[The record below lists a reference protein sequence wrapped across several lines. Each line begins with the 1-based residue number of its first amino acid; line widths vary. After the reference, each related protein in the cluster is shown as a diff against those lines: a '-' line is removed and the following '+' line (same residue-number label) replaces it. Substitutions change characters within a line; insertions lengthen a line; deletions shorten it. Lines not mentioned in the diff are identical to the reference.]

1 MIRKDYIQRY
11 FDEMAKMLA
20 KILFL
25 KQNNKPD
32 KAEELLNEFATDF
45 LKINL
50 QDLLKTSENNLIST
64 LISKHDF
71 DLIQFKLLEELLFQ
85 KFLLRPTD
93 ISLRNSTLE
102 VINYIIK
109 NDSDFSVERHQRLQE
124 LSKLSN

>member
-25 KQNNKPD
+25 KQNNEPE

>member
-20 KILFL
+20 KILFF
-25 KQNNKPD
+25 KQNNEPE

-50 QDLLKTSENNLIST
+50 QDLLKTSENNLIPS
-64 LISKHDF
+64 LISEHHF

-85 KFLLRPTD
+85 KFLLTPTD

-124 LSKLSN
+124 LSN

>member
-20 KILFL
+20 KILFF
-25 KQNNKPD
+25 KQNNEPD
-32 KAEELLNEFATDF
+32 KAEESLNEFATDF

-50 QDLLKTSENNLIST
+50 QDLLKTPENNLIPT
-64 LISKHDF
+64 LISEHDF

-85 KFLLRPTD
+85 KFLLTPTD

-124 LSKLSN
+124 LSN

>member
-25 KQNNKPD
+25 KQNNEPD
-32 KAEELLNEFATDF
+32 KIQETLNDFANDF
-45 LKINL
+45 LEINL
-50 QDLLKTSENNLIST
+50 KNILETPKDKLIDTLKT
-64 LISKHDF
+64 KHDF
-71 DLIQFKLLEELLFQ
+71 DLTKFKLLEELLFQ
-85 KFLLRPTD
+85 KFLLTPTD

-102 VINYIIK
+102 VINYIVK
-109 NDSDFSVERHQRLQE
+109 NDSDFSVERHQRFQE

>member
-20 KILFL
+20 KILFF
-25 KQNNKPD
+25 KQNNEPE

-45 LKINL
+45 LKVNL
-50 QDLLKTSENNLIST
+50 QDLLKTPKNNLITT
-64 LISKHDF
+64 LISEHHF

-85 KFLLRPTD
+85 KFLLTPTD

-124 LSKLSN
+124 LSN

>member
-20 KILFL
+20 KILFF
-25 KQNNKPD
+25 KQNNEPE

-50 QDLLKTSENNLIST
+50 KIILETPEDKLIDKLKTEL
-64 LISKHDF
+64 DF
-71 DLIQFKLLEELLFQ
+71 DLTKFKLLEELLFQ
-85 KFLLRPTD
+85 KFLLTPTN

-124 LSKLSN
+124 LSN

>member
-20 KILFL
+20 KVLFF
-25 KQNNKPD
+25 KKNNEPD
-32 KAEELLNEFATDF
+32 KIQEILNDFANDF
-45 LKINL
+45 LEINL
-50 QDLLKTSENNLIST
+50 KTILESPEEKLIDTLKTE
-64 LISKHDF
+64 HDF
-71 DLIQFKLLEELLFQ
+71 DLTKFKLLEELLFQ
-85 KFLLRPTD
+85 KFLLTPND
-93 ISLRNSTLE
+93 VSLRNSTLE

>member
-20 KILFL
+20 KILLF
-25 KQNNKPD
+25 KQNNEPD

-50 QDLLKTSENNLIST
+50 KIILETPEDKLIDKLKTEL
-64 LISKHDF
+64 DF
-71 DLIQFKLLEELLFQ
+71 DLTKFKLLEELLFQ
-85 KFLLRPTD
+85 KFLLTPTN

-124 LSKLSN
+124 LMKQ

>member
-1 MIRKDYIQRY
+1 
-11 FDEMAKMLA
+11 MAKMLA
-20 KILFL
+20 KILLF
-25 KQNNKPD
+25 KQNNEPD

-50 QDLLKTSENNLIST
+50 KIILETPEDKLIDKLKTEL
-64 LISKHDF
+64 DF
-71 DLIQFKLLEELLFQ
+71 DLTKFKLLEELLFQ
-85 KFLLRPTD
+85 KFLLTPTN

-124 LSKLSN
+124 LMKQ

>member
-25 KQNNKPD
+25 KKNNEPD
-32 KAEELLNEFATDF
+32 KIQETLNDFANDF
-45 LKINL
+45 LEINL
-50 QDLLKTSENNLIST
+50 KNILETPKDKLIDTLKT
-64 LISKHDF
+64 KHDF
-71 DLIQFKLLEELLFQ
+71 DLTKFKLLEELLFQ
-85 KFLLRPTD
+85 KFLLTPTD

-102 VINYIIK
+102 VINYIVK
-109 NDSDFSVERHQRLQE
+109 NDSDFSVERHQRFQE

>member
-25 KQNNKPD
+25 KQNNEPE

-124 LSKLSN
+124 LSN

>member
-25 KQNNKPD
+25 KQNNEPE

-85 KFLLRPTD
+85 KFLLTPTD

-124 LSKLSN
+124 LSN

>member
-20 KILFL
+20 KVLFF
-25 KQNNKPD
+25 KKNNEPD
-32 KAEELLNEFATDF
+32 KIQEILNDFANDF

-50 QDLLKTSENNLIST
+50 KTILETPEEKLIDT
-64 LISKHDF
+64 LNTEHDF
-71 DLIQFKLLEELLFQ
+71 NLTKFKLLEELLFQ
-85 KFLLRPTD
+85 KFLLTPND
-93 ISLRNSTLE
+93 VSLRNSTLE

>member
-25 KQNNKPD
+25 KQNNEPE

-85 KFLLRPTD
+85 KFLLTPAD

-124 LSKLSN
+124 LSN

>member
-20 KILFL
+20 KILLF
-25 KQNNKPD
+25 KQNNEPD

-50 QDLLKTSENNLIST
+50 KIILETPEDKLIDKLKTEL
-64 LISKHDF
+64 DF
-71 DLIQFKLLEELLFQ
+71 DLTKFKLLEELLFQ
-85 KFLLRPTD
+85 KYLLTPTN

-124 LSKLSN
+124 LMKQ

>member
-11 FDEMAKMLA
+11 FDAMAKMLA
-20 KILFL
+20 KILLF
-25 KQNNKPD
+25 KQNNEPD
-32 KAEELLNEFATDF
+32 KAEELLNECATDF

-50 QDLLKTSENNLIST
+50 KIILETPEYKLIDKLKTEL
-64 LISKHDF
+64 DF
-71 DLIQFKLLEELLFQ
+71 DVTKFKLLEELLFQ
-85 KFLLRPTD
+85 KFLLTPTN

-124 LSKLSN
+124 LM

>member
-20 KILFL
+20 KILFF
-25 KQNNKPD
+25 KQNNEPE

-50 QDLLKTSENNLIST
+50 QNLLKTPENNLIPT
-64 LISKHDF
+64 LISEHNF

-85 KFLLRPTD
+85 KFLLTPTD

-124 LSKLSN
+124 LSN

>member
-25 KQNNKPD
+25 KQNNEPE

-71 DLIQFKLLEELLFQ
+71 DLIQFKLFEELLFQ

-124 LSKLSN
+124 LSN

>member
-20 KILFL
+20 KILLF
-25 KQNNKPD
+25 KQNNEPD

-50 QDLLKTSENNLIST
+50 KIILETPEDKLIDKLKTEL
-64 LISKHDF
+64 DF
-71 DLIQFKLLEELLFQ
+71 DLTKFKLLEELLFQ
-85 KFLLRPTD
+85 KFLLTPTN

-109 NDSDFSVERHQRLQE
+109 NCRTSSAFARIDETIVIKINR
-124 LSKLSN
+124 